1 MYIAYYTQCNMGKNI
16 MSKNGEKSL
25 QKWTI
30 LMLLLRN
37 LPVHSII
44 RVSKLP
50 LFGTNFMLL
59 TLYSHPFF
67 QHLHLAISY
76 RFFSYIHTYKNS
88 HGKGKFPRI
97 NSFILFFWKNATI
110 EIIPPILKWS
120 KNNTF
125 LWNAIQILVY
135 QQKKNSNYIIIE
147 FHFPK
152 FYEDS
157 ISIFIVFRM
166 RCGGCFLSK
175 LFKSSLIVL
184 TAERSQKLLIENS
197 KFGNN
202 DLFYRNIF
210 HSKWRKYTLFRLPIY
225 WLLWYGNF
233 KKCLYMESKL

>member
-1 MYIAYYTQCNMGKNI
+1 MYIAYYTLCNMGKNI

-76 RFFSYIHTYKNS
+76 RFFHTYIHTKIVTEKENFQES
-88 HGKGKFPRI
+88 
-97 NSFILFFWKNATI
+97 ILLSFFWKNATI

-125 LWNAIQILVY
+125 LWNAIQILVH
-135 QQKKNSNYIIIE
+135 QQKKKLQLYNNRIP
-147 FHFPK
+147 F
-152 FYEDS
+152 
-157 ISIFIVFRM
+157 
-166 RCGGCFLSK
+166 SK
-175 LFKSSLIVL
+175 VL
-184 TAERSQKLLIENS
+184 
-197 KFGNN
+197 
-202 DLFYRNIF
+202 
-210 HSKWRKYTLFRLPIY
+210 WRF
-225 WLLWYGNF
+225 N
-233 KKCLYMESKL
+233 

>member
-1 MYIAYYTQCNMGKNI
+1 
-16 MSKNGEKSL
+16 
-25 QKWTI
+25 
-30 LMLLLRN
+30 MLLLRN

-76 RFFSYIHTYKNS
+76 RFFHTYKNS

-97 NSFILFFWKNATI
+97 NSFILFLEKCYYRNYSSYTQMIKEQYF
-110 EIIPPILKWS
+110 PLKCYS
-120 KNNTF
+120 NIGSPT
-125 LWNAIQILVY
+125 
-135 QQKKNSNYIIIE
+135 KKNCNYIIIE

-210 HSKWRKYTLFRLPIY
+210 HSK
-225 WLLWYGNF
+225 
-233 KKCLYMESKL
+233 

>member
-1 MYIAYYTQCNMGKNI
+1 MYIAYYTLCNMGKNI

-76 RFFSYIHTYKNS
+76 RFFHTYKNS

-97 NSFILFFWKNATI
+97 NSFILFLEKCYYRNYSSYTQMIKEQYF
-110 EIIPPILKWS
+110 PLKCYS
-120 KNNTF
+120 NIGSPT
-125 LWNAIQILVY
+125 
-135 QQKKNSNYIIIE
+135 KKNCNYIIIE

-225 WLLWYGNF
+225 WLLWYGNL

>member
-1 MYIAYYTQCNMGKNI
+1 
-16 MSKNGEKSL
+16 
-25 QKWTI
+25 
-30 LMLLLRN
+30 MLLLRN
-37 LPVHSII
+37 LPVHSIKYKGFKTAI
-44 RVSKLP
+44 FWHQFYATDTVFTSIFP
-50 LFGTNFMLL
+50 TFA
-59 TLYSHPFF
+59 SC
-67 QHLHLAISY
+67 HLISI
-76 RFFSYIHTYKNS
+76 FSYIHTYKNS

-97 NSFILFFWKNATI
+97 NSFILFLEKCYYRNYSSYTQMIKEQYF
-110 EIIPPILKWS
+110 PLKCYS
-120 KNNTF
+120 NIGSPT
-125 LWNAIQILVY
+125 
-135 QQKKNSNYIIIE
+135 KKNCNHIIIE

-210 HSKWRKYTLFRLPIY
+210 HSK
-225 WLLWYGNF
+225 
-233 KKCLYMESKL
+233 

>member
-1 MYIAYYTQCNMGKNI
+1 
-16 MSKNGEKSL
+16 
-25 QKWTI
+25 
-30 LMLLLRN
+30 MLLLRN
-37 LPVHSII
+37 LPVH

-76 RFFSYIHTYKNS
+76 RFFHTYIQKQS
-88 HGKGKFPRI
+88 RKRKI
-97 NSFILFFWKNATI
+97 
-110 EIIPPILKWS
+110 S
-120 KNNTF
+120 KNQFFYPFF
-125 LWNAIQILVY
+125 LEKCYYRNYSSYTQMIKEQYFPLKCYSNIGSPT
-135 QQKKNSNYIIIE
+135 KKICKYIIIE

-202 DLFYRNIF
+202 DLFYKNIF
-210 HSKWRKYTLFRLPIY
+210 HSK
-225 WLLWYGNF
+225 
-233 KKCLYMESKL
+233 

>member
-1 MYIAYYTQCNMGKNI
+1 
-16 MSKNGEKSL
+16 
-25 QKWTI
+25 
-30 LMLLLRN
+30 
-37 LPVHSII
+37 
-44 RVSKLP
+44 
-50 LFGTNFMLL
+50 MLL

-76 RFFSYIHTYKNS
+76 RFFHTYIHTKIVTEKENFQES
-88 HGKGKFPRI
+88 
-97 NSFILFFWKNATI
+97 ILLSFFWKNATI

-125 LWNAIQILVY
+125 LWNAIQILVH
-135 QQKKNSNYIIIE
+135 QQKKNCNYIIIE

-202 DLFYRNIF
+202 DLFYKNIF
-210 HSKWRKYTLFRLPIY
+210 HSKWRKHTLF
-225 WLLWYGNF
+225 WLYIDF
-233 KKCLYMESKL
+233 FDMEI